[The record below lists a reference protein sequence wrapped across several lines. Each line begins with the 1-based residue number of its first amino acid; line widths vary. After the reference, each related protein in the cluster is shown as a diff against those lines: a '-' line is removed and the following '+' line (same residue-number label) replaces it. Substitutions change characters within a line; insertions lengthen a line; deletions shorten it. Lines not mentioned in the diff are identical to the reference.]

1 MNSRTKSVIL
11 YIITISLFF
20 SGFAFSIETNPDK
33 ALKALKE
40 GGKIVLI
47 RHAFAPGIPGNKD
60 LKKEEGGNIKDCST
74 QRNLLQEGKEQSAR
88 MGEFF
93 STNDIKIEKV
103 LSSPVCRCWETAKY
117 AGWKFKIDK
126 GLTGNKKKFKKKI
139 IKLSS
144 KHKGVNNLILVTH
157 GTLMRTIFPSYKIDQ
172 GGMIVAD
179 KDLNFIGSIEISYEF
194 TY

>member
-1 MNSRTKSVIL
+1 MKKILRIIVLTFLWGGLGHSV
-11 YIITISLFF
+11 
-20 SGFAFSIETNPDK
+20 ETNPDK

-47 RHAFAPGIPGNKD
+47 RHAFAPGI
-60 LKKEEGGNIKDCST
+60 EGNIDKKGKDYKQNDCST

-117 AGWKFKIDK
+117 AGWKYKIDK
-126 GLTGNKKKFKKKI
+126 RLTGDKKKFKKKI

-144 KHKGVNNLILVTH
+144 KYKGVNNLILVTH

>member
-1 MNSRTKSVIL
+1 MNSHTKSIVSL
-11 YIITISLFF
+11 IITISLFL

-40 GGKIVLI
+40 GGKIVLV
-47 RHAFAPGIPGNKD
+47 RHSFAPGI
-60 LKKEEGGNIKDCST
+60 EGNIDKKGNEYKQKDCST
-74 QRNLLQEGKEQSAR
+74 QRNLLQEGKDQSAR

-93 STNDIKIEKV
+93 STNNIKIEKV

-117 AGWKFKIDK
+117 AGWKYKIDK
-126 GLTGNKKKFKKKI
+126 RLTSNIKNKAKVEKLATKYKGDGNLLLITHMNLIKKFYPWFKVD
-139 IKLSS
+139 S
-144 KHKGVNNLILVTH
+144 GEMV
-157 GTLMRTIFPSYKIDQ
+157 
-172 GGMIVAD
+172 VAD

>member
-1 MNSRTKSVIL
+1 MKKL
-11 YIITISLFF
+11 LGIIIFSLLW
-20 SGFAFSIETNPDK
+20 SGLGYSAETNPDK

-74 QRNLLQEGKEQSAR
+74 QRNLLQEGKDQSAR

-93 STNDIKIEKV
+93 STNNIKIEKV
-103 LSSPVCRCWETAKY
+103 LSSPDCRFLETAKY
-117 AGWKFKIDK
+117 AWCKYKIDK
-126 GLTGNKKKFKKKI
+126 RLTSNIKNKAKVEKLATKYKGDGNLLLI
-139 IKLSS
+139 T
-144 KHKGVNNLILVTH
+144 HMNLIKKLYPWFKVDS
-157 GTLMRTIFPSYKIDQ
+157 GE
-172 GGMIVAD
+172 IVVVD
-179 KDLNFIGSIEISYEF
+179 KDLNFIGSIEIPYEF

>member
-1 MNSRTKSVIL
+1 MNSRTKSIISI
-11 YIITISLFF
+11 IITLSLFF

-47 RHAFAPGIPGNKD
+47 RHAFAPGI
-60 LKKEEGGNIKDCST
+60 EGNIDKKGKDYIQNDCST

-139 IKLSS
+139 IRLSS

-179 KDLNFIGSIEISYEF
+179 KDLNFIGSIEIPYEF

>member
-47 RHAFAPGIPGNKD
+47 RHAFAPGI
-60 LKKEEGGNIKDCST
+60 EGNIDKKGKDYIQNDCST

-179 KDLNFIGSIEISYEF
+179 KDLNFIGSIEIPYEF

>member
-1 MNSRTKSVIL
+1 MNSRTKSIISI
-11 YIITISLFF
+11 IITLSLFF

-47 RHAFAPGIPGNKD
+47 RHAFAPGI
-60 LKKEEGGNIKDCST
+60 EGNIDKKGKDYKQNDCST

-117 AGWKFKIDK
+117 AGWKYKIDK
-126 GLTGNKKKFKKKI
+126 RLTGDKKKFKKKI

-144 KHKGVNNLILVTH
+144 KYKGVNNLILVTH
-157 GTLMRTIFPSYKIDQ
+157 GTLMRTIFPSYKIDS

-179 KDLNFIGSIEISYEF
+179 KDLNFIGSIEIPYEF

>member
-1 MNSRTKSVIL
+1 MNSHTKSIVSL
-11 YIITISLFF
+11 IITISLFL

-47 RHAFAPGIPGNKD
+47 RHAFAPGI
-60 LKKEEGGNIKDCST
+60 EGNIDKKGKDYKQNDCST

-117 AGWKFKIDK
+117 AGWKYKIDK
-126 GLTGNKKKFKKKI
+126 RLTGDKKKFKNHVLYARGISNSLSLNNSDFTKDKKLLI
-139 IKLSS
+139 STINKIKSN
-144 KHKGVNNLILVTH
+144 KILVYISTCSI
-157 GTLMRTIFPSYKIDQ
+157 TDPSRKNKKYVK
-172 GGMIVAD
+172 
-179 KDLNFIGSIEISYEF
+179 
-194 TY
+194 

>member
-1 MNSRTKSVIL
+1 MNSRTKSIIL
-11 YIITISLFF
+11 HIITISLFF

-33 ALKALKE
+33 ALKALKD

-47 RHAFAPGIPGNKD
+47 RHAFAPGI
-60 LKKEEGGNIKDCST
+60 EGNIDKKGNEYNQKDCST

-117 AGWKFKIDK
+117 AGWKYKIDK
-126 GLTGNKKKFKKKI
+126 RLTSNIKNKAKVEKLATKYKGDGNLLLITHMNLIKKFYPWFKVDSGEI
-139 IKLSS
+139 
-144 KHKGVNNLILVTH
+144 V
-157 GTLMRTIFPSYKIDQ
+157 
-172 GGMIVAD
+172 VAD

>member
-1 MNSRTKSVIL
+1 MNSRTKSIISI
-11 YIITISLFF
+11 IITLSLFF

-47 RHAFAPGIPGNKD
+47 RHAFAPGI
-60 LKKEEGGNIKDCST
+60 EGNIDKKGKDYIQNDCST
-74 QRNLLQEGKEQSAR
+74 QRNLLQEGKEQSTR

-139 IKLSS
+139 IRLSS

-179 KDLNFIGSIEISYEF
+179 KDLNFIGSIEIPYEF

>member
-47 RHAFAPGIPGNKD
+47 RHAFAPGI
-60 LKKEEGGNIKDCST
+60 EGNIDKKGKDYIQNDCST
-74 QRNLLQEGKEQSAR
+74 QRNLLQEGKEQSTR

-139 IKLSS
+139 IRLSS

-179 KDLNFIGSIEISYEF
+179 KDLNFIGSIEIPYEF

>member
-47 RHAFAPGIPGNKD
+47 RHAFAPGI
-60 LKKEEGGNIKDCST
+60 EGNIDKKGNEYNQKDCST

-117 AGWKFKIDK
+117 AGWKYKIDK
-126 GLTGNKKKFKKKI
+126 RLTSNIKNKAKVEKLATKYKGDGNLLLITHMNLIKKFYPWFKVDSGEI
-139 IKLSS
+139 
-144 KHKGVNNLILVTH
+144 V
-157 GTLMRTIFPSYKIDQ
+157 
-172 GGMIVAD
+172 VAD

>member
-1 MNSRTKSVIL
+1 MKKILGIIVLTFLWGGLGYSV
-11 YIITISLFF
+11 
-20 SGFAFSIETNPDK
+20 ETNPDK

-117 AGWKFKIDK
+117 AGWKFKIDR
-126 GLTGNKKKFKKKI
+126 GLTGDKKKFKKKI
-139 IKLSS
+139 IELSS
-144 KHKGVNNLILVTH
+144 KYKGVDNLILVTH

-179 KDLNFIGSIEISYEF
+179 KDLNFIGSIEIPYEF

>member
-47 RHAFAPGIPGNKD
+47 RHAFAPGI
-60 LKKEEGGNIKDCST
+60 EGNIDKKGKDYIQNDCST

-117 AGWKFKIDK
+117 AGWKYKIDK

-144 KHKGVNNLILVTH
+144 KYKGVNNLILVTH
-157 GTLMRTIFPSYKIDQ
+157 GTLMRTIFPSYKINQ

-179 KDLNFIGSIEISYEF
+179 KDLNFIGSIEIPYEF

>member
-1 MNSRTKSVIL
+1 VKKILGIIILAFLWGGLGYSV
-11 YIITISLFF
+11 
-20 SGFAFSIETNPDK
+20 ETNPDK

-47 RHAFAPGIPGNKD
+47 RHAFAPGI
-60 LKKEEGGNIKDCST
+60 EGNIDKKGKDYIQNDCST

-179 KDLNFIGSIEISYEF
+179 KDLNFIGSIEIPYEF

>member
-1 MNSRTKSVIL
+1 MKKILGIIVLTFLWSGLGYSV
-11 YIITISLFF
+11 
-20 SGFAFSIETNPDK
+20 ETNPDK

-47 RHAFAPGIPGNKD
+47 RHAFAPGI
-60 LKKEEGGNIKDCST
+60 EGNIDKKGKDYIQNDCST

-179 KDLNFIGSIEISYEF
+179 KDLNFIGSIEIPYEF

>member
-1 MNSRTKSVIL
+1 MNSRTKSIISI
-11 YIITISLFF
+11 IITLSLFF

-47 RHAFAPGIPGNKD
+47 RHAFAPGI
-60 LKKEEGGNIKDCST
+60 EGNIDKKGKDYIQNDCST
-74 QRNLLQEGKEQSAR
+74 QRNLLQEGKEQSTR

-179 KDLNFIGSIEISYEF
+179 KDLNFIGSIEIPYEF

>member
-47 RHAFAPGIPGNKD
+47 RHAFAPGIPGNIDKKGKD
-60 LKKEEGGNIKDCST
+60 YIQNDCST

-93 STNDIKIEKV
+93 STNEIKI
-103 LSSPVCRCWETAKY
+103 
-117 AGWKFKIDK
+117 
-126 GLTGNKKKFKKKI
+126 
-139 IKLSS
+139 
-144 KHKGVNNLILVTH
+144 
-157 GTLMRTIFPSYKIDQ
+157 
-172 GGMIVAD
+172 
-179 KDLNFIGSIEISYEF
+179 
-194 TY
+194 

>member
-1 MNSRTKSVIL
+1 MNSLTKSIIL
-11 YIITISLFF
+11 HIITISLFF
-20 SGFAFSIETNPDK
+20 SEFAFSIETNPDK

-47 RHAFAPGIPGNKD
+47 RHAFAPGI
-60 LKKEEGGNIKDCST
+60 EGNIDKKGNEYNQKDCST
-74 QRNLLQEGKEQSAR
+74 QRNLLQEGKEQSVR
-88 MGEFF
+88 MGEYF

-117 AGWKFKIDK
+117 AGWEYKIDK
-126 GLTGNKKKFKKKI
+126 RLTSNIKNKEKVEKLATKYKGDGNLLLITHMNLIKKFYPWFKVDSGEI
-139 IKLSS
+139 
-144 KHKGVNNLILVTH
+144 V
-157 GTLMRTIFPSYKIDQ
+157 
-172 GGMIVAD
+172 VAD

>member
-1 MNSRTKSVIL
+1 MKKILGIIVLTFLWGGLGYSV
-11 YIITISLFF
+11 
-20 SGFAFSIETNPDK
+20 ETNPDK

-74 QRNLLQEGKEQSAR
+74 QRNLLQEGKEQSVR

-117 AGWKFKIDK
+117 AGWKYKIDK
-126 GLTGNKKKFKKKI
+126 RLTSNIKNKAKVEKLATKYKGDGNLLLITHMNLIKKFYPWFKVDSGDI
-139 IKLSS
+139 
-144 KHKGVNNLILVTH
+144 V
-157 GTLMRTIFPSYKIDQ
+157 
-172 GGMIVAD
+172 VAD

>member
-47 RHAFAPGIPGNKD
+47 RHAFAPGI
-60 LKKEEGGNIKDCST
+60 EGNIDKKGNEYNQKDCST

-139 IKLSS
+139 NKLSS

-157 GTLMRTIFPSYKIDQ
+157 GTLMRTIFPSYKINQ

>member
-1 MNSRTKSVIL
+1 MNSRTKSIISI
-11 YIITISLFF
+11 IITLSLFF

-47 RHAFAPGIPGNKD
+47 RHAFAPGI
-60 LKKEEGGNIKDCST
+60 EGNIDKKGKDYIQNDCST
-74 QRNLLQEGKEQSAR
+74 QRNLLQEGKEQSTR

-93 STNDIKIEKV
+93 SANDIKIEKV

-139 IKLSS
+139 IRLSS

-179 KDLNFIGSIEISYEF
+179 KDLNFIGSIEIPYEF

>member
-1 MNSRTKSVIL
+1 MNSHTKSIVSS
-11 YIITISLFF
+11 IITISLFL

-40 GGKIVLI
+40 GGKIVLV
-47 RHAFAPGIPGNKD
+47 RHSFAPGI
-60 LKKEEGGNIKDCST
+60 EGNIDKKGNEYKQKDCST
-74 QRNLLQEGKEQSAR
+74 QRNLLQEGKDQSAR

-93 STNDIKIEKV
+93 SINNIKIEKV
-103 LSSPVCRCWETAKY
+103 LSSSACRCWETAKY

-126 GLTGNKKKFKKKI
+126 GLTGNKKNFKKKI

-144 KHKGVNNLILVTH
+144 KYNGVNNLILVTH
-157 GTLMRTIFPSYKIDQ
+157 GTLMRTIFPSYKIDS

-179 KDLNFIGSIEISYEF
+179 KDLNFIGSIEIPYVF

>member
-1 MNSRTKSVIL
+1 MDCEKILGIIVLTFLWGGLGYSV
-11 YIITISLFF
+11 
-20 SGFAFSIETNPDK
+20 ETNPDK

-74 QRNLLQEGKEQSAR
+74 QRNLLQEGKEQSVR

-117 AGWKFKIDK
+117 AGWKYKIDK
-126 GLTGNKKKFKKKI
+126 RLTSNIENKAKVEKLATKYKGDGNLLLI
-139 IKLSS
+139 T
-144 KHKGVNNLILVTH
+144 HMNLIKQFYPWFKVDS
-157 GTLMRTIFPSYKIDQ
+157 GEIV
-172 GGMIVAD
+172 VAD

>member
-1 MNSRTKSVIL
+1 MNSRTKSIIL
-11 YIITISLFF
+11 YIITLSLFF

-47 RHAFAPGIPGNKD
+47 RHAFAPGI
-60 LKKEEGGNIKDCST
+60 EGNIDKKGKDYIQNDCST

-93 STNDIKIEKV
+93 SANDIKIEKV

-117 AGWKFKIDK
+117 AGWKFKIDR
-126 GLTGNKKKFKKKI
+126 GLTGDKKKFKKKI

-144 KHKGVNNLILVTH
+144 KYKGVDNLILVTH
-157 GTLMRTIFPSYKIDQ
+157 GTLMRAIFPSYKIDQ

-179 KDLNFIGSIEISYEF
+179 KDLNFIGSIEIPYEF

>member
-1 MNSRTKSVIL
+1 MNSHTKSIVSL
-11 YIITISLFF
+11 IITISLFL

-40 GGKIVLI
+40 GGKIVLV
-47 RHAFAPGIPGNKD
+47 RHSFAPGI
-60 LKKEEGGNIKDCST
+60 EGNIDKKGNEYKQKDCST
-74 QRNLLQEGKEQSAR
+74 QRNLLQEGKDQSAR

-93 STNDIKIEKV
+93 SINNIKIEKV
-103 LSSPVCRCWETAKY
+103 LSSSACRCWETAKY

-126 GLTGNKKKFKKKI
+126 GLTGNKKNFKKKI

-157 GTLMRTIFPSYKIDQ
+157 GTLMRTIFPSYKIDS

-179 KDLNFIGSIEISYEF
+179 KDLNFIGSIEIPYEF

>member
-1 MNSRTKSVIL
+1 MKKLLGIVVL
-11 YIITISLFF
+11 GLLL
-20 SGFAFSIETNPDK
+20 SGLGYSAETYPDK

-74 QRNLLQEGKEQSAR
+74 QRNLLQEGKDQSAR
-88 MGEFF
+88 MGKFF
-93 STNDIKIEKV
+93 STNNIKIEKV

-117 AGWKFKIDK
+117 AGWKYKIDK
-126 GLTGNKKKFKKKI
+126 RLTSNIKNKAKVEKLATKYKGDGNLLLI
-139 IKLSS
+139 T
-144 KHKGVNNLILVTH
+144 HMNLIKKLYPWFKVDS
-157 GTLMRTIFPSYKIDQ
+157 GE
-172 GGMIVAD
+172 IVVVD
-179 KDLNFIGSIEISYEF
+179 KDLNFIGSIEIPYEF

>member
-1 MNSRTKSVIL
+1 MIMKKILGIIILTFLWGGLGYSV
-11 YIITISLFF
+11 
-20 SGFAFSIETNPDK
+20 ETNPDK

-47 RHAFAPGIPGNKD
+47 RHAFAPGIEGNKD

-117 AGWKFKIDK
+117 AGWKYKIDK
-126 GLTGNKKKFKKKI
+126 RLTSNIKNKSKVEKLAKKYKGDGNLLLITHMNLIKKFYPWFKVDSGEI
-139 IKLSS
+139 
-144 KHKGVNNLILVTH
+144 V
-157 GTLMRTIFPSYKIDQ
+157 
-172 GGMIVAD
+172 VAD

>member
-1 MNSRTKSVIL
+1 MNSRTKSVISI
-11 YIITISLFF
+11 IITLSLFF

-47 RHAFAPGIPGNKD
+47 RHAFAPGI
-60 LKKEEGGNIKDCST
+60 EGNIDKKGKDYNQNDCST

-179 KDLNFIGSIEISYEF
+179 KDLNFIGSIEIPYEF

>member
-1 MNSRTKSVIL
+1 MKKILGIIILTFLWGGLGYSV
-11 YIITISLFF
+11 
-20 SGFAFSIETNPDK
+20 ETNPDK

-47 RHAFAPGIPGNKD
+47 RHAFAPGI
-60 LKKEEGGNIKDCST
+60 EGNIDKKGKDYIQNDCST
-74 QRNLLQEGKEQSAR
+74 QRNLLQEGKEQSTR

-117 AGWKFKIDK
+117 AGWKYKIDK
-126 GLTGNKKKFKKKI
+126 RLTSNIKNKSKVEKLAKKYKGDGNLLLITHMNLIKKFYPWFKVDSGEI
-139 IKLSS
+139 
-144 KHKGVNNLILVTH
+144 V
-157 GTLMRTIFPSYKIDQ
+157 
-172 GGMIVAD
+172 VAD

>member
-1 MNSRTKSVIL
+1 MNSHTKSIVSL
-11 YIITISLFF
+11 IITISLFL

-40 GGKIVLI
+40 GGKIVLV
-47 RHAFAPGIPGNKD
+47 RHSFAPGI
-60 LKKEEGGNIKDCST
+60 EGNIDKKGNEYKQKDCST
-74 QRNLLQEGKEQSAR
+74 QRNLLQEGKDQSAR

-117 AGWKFKIDK
+117 AGWKYKIDK
-126 GLTGNKKKFKKKI
+126 RLTSNIKNKAKVEKLATKYKGDGNLLLI
-139 IKLSS
+139 T
-144 KHKGVNNLILVTH
+144 HMNLIKKLYPWFKVDS
-157 GTLMRTIFPSYKIDQ
+157 GE
-172 GGMIVAD
+172 IVVVD
-179 KDLNFIGSIEISYEF
+179 KDLNFIGSIETPYEF

>member
-1 MNSRTKSVIL
+1 MNSRTKIIFSI
-11 YIITISLFF
+11 IITLSLFF
-20 SGFAFSIETNPDK
+20 SRFAFSIETNPDK

-47 RHAFAPGIPGNKD
+47 RHAFAPGI
-60 LKKEEGGNIKDCST
+60 EGNIDKKGNEYKQNDCST
-74 QRNLLQEGKEQSAR
+74 QRNLLQEGKEQSVR
-88 MGEFF
+88 MGEYF

-117 AGWKFKIDK
+117 AGWEYKIDK
-126 GLTGNKKKFKKKI
+126 RLTSNIKNKEKVEKLATKYKGDGNLLLITHMNLIKKFYPWFKVDSGEI
-139 IKLSS
+139 
-144 KHKGVNNLILVTH
+144 V
-157 GTLMRTIFPSYKIDQ
+157 
-172 GGMIVAD
+172 VAD

>member
-1 MNSRTKSVIL
+1 MNSRTKSIISI
-11 YIITISLFF
+11 IITLSLFF

-47 RHAFAPGIPGNKD
+47 RHAFAPGI
-60 LKKEEGGNIKDCST
+60 EGNIDKKGNEYKQNDCST
-74 QRNLLQEGKEQSAR
+74 QRNLLQEGKEQSVR

-117 AGWKFKIDK
+117 AGWKYKIDK
-126 GLTGNKKKFKKKI
+126 RLTSNIKNKAKVEKLATKYKGDGNLLLITHMNLIKKFYPWFKVDSGEI
-139 IKLSS
+139 
-144 KHKGVNNLILVTH
+144 V
-157 GTLMRTIFPSYKIDQ
+157 
-172 GGMIVAD
+172 VAD